1 MAKVQISIDDELLE
15 KLDVCADEMYM
26 TRSGFISYSVSQIV
40 NSNLVLKAIKDMS
53 ITMRVIAES
62 GEIDEESKK
71 QIEEFEH
78 FKNLMTRSEFQ
89 K

>member
-26 TRSGFISYSVSQIV
+26 SRSGFISYSVAQIV
-40 NSNLVLKAIKDMS
+40 NSSLMMKAIKDMA
-53 ITMRVIAES
+53 ITMRIIAES

-78 FKNLMTRSEFQ
+78 FKNLLTRSEFQ